1 MVCFPPSKIN
11 LGLRVMRKRDDGYH
25 DIETCFYPL
34 PWNDILEIIPSKTMS
49 FTNTGIKVPGRYD
62 DNLCLKAYYLLQ
74 EEFDLPSVDI
84 HLHKIV
90 PMGAGLGGG
99 SSDAANTL
107 LLLNDLFSLNL
118 SNSQLEKFASK
129 LGSDCA
135 FFIQPSPMIGRGRGE
150 ILSTIDVS
158 LKGKYTVVIK
168 PNVHVSTRDAY
179 NGVKPNA
186 TNTSIDEILKQHSI
200 QAWRELLVNDFEPS
214 VFKQFPIIQQVKKE
228 LYNQG
233 AVYASMSGSGSA
245 VYGIFNAKVDLS
257 QYAKE
262 MDYWSGTL

>member
-11 LGLRVMRKRDDGYH
+11 LGLRVIRKRDDGYH

-34 PWNDILEIIPSKTMS
+34 PWNDILEIIPSRTMS
-49 FTNTGIKVPGRYD
+49 FTNTGISVPGQHD

-74 EEFDLPSVDI
+74 EEFDLPSVDV

-99 SSDAANTL
+99 SSDAANALTL
-107 LLLNDLFSLNL
+107 LNEVFNLNL
-118 SNSQLEKFASK
+118 SNFQLEQFASK

-135 FFIQPSPMIGRGRGE
+135 YFIHRRPMIGTGRGE
-150 ILSTIDVS
+150 TLNTIDVS
-158 LKGKYTVVIK
+158 LEGKFIVVIK
-168 PNVHVSTRDAY
+168 PDVHVSTKDAY
-179 NGVKPNA
+179 NGVRPYNEG
-186 TNTSIDEILKQHSI
+186 TSIAEIITQHNI
-200 QAWRELLVNDFEPS
+200 FAWKDLLVNDFEAS
-214 VFKQFPIIQQVKKE
+214 VFKQFPIIQQVKEE

-233 AVYASMSGSGSA
+233 AEYASMSGSGSA
-245 VYGIFNAKVDLS
+245 VFGIFNTEVNLKNNTKD
-257 QYAKE
+257 